1 MIQSSYD
8 LQSGC
13 PGFRSGGFYPP
24 PCFVKFIGF
33 TLAVSTGFKKGSMY
47 LMEGIRFHLC
57 ASPLFHACAEGLV
70 VADEFHVPLS
80 FRLAAAIVPR
90 RRERSARHQF
100 SPLGTAS
107 YVQKPEPQ
115 CHIRCPPSTVN
126 KQPSSVSHP
135 PSERIS
141 DTEMN
146 RVTVVADPMGG
157 SEPSAAGRSC
167 RIMQLE
173 ARIDSQEYEIQI
185 HPQPDTPVRRET
197 ARYSR
202 FASSFTSP
210 VWLGITNESS
220 RGLNP
225 GPSVRTC
232 QPRMLLAP
240 PA

>member
-1 MIQSSYD
+1 MCVAQVLECPYYQSLEHFLCAHVFALNMIQSSYD

-126 KQPSSVSHP
+126 KQPSSVSHQ
-135 PSERIS
+135 
-141 DTEMN
+141 
-146 RVTVVADPMGG
+146 
-157 SEPSAAGRSC
+157 PSA
-167 RIMQLE
+167 
-173 ARIDSQEYEIQI
+173 
-185 HPQPDTPVRRET
+185 VRTDIRH
-197 ARYSR
+197 R
-202 FASSFTSP
+202 
-210 VWLGITNESS
+210 NES
-220 RGLNP
+220 RNRCGRP
-225 GPSVRTC
+225 TGRV
-232 QPRMLLAP
+232 
-240 PA
+240 